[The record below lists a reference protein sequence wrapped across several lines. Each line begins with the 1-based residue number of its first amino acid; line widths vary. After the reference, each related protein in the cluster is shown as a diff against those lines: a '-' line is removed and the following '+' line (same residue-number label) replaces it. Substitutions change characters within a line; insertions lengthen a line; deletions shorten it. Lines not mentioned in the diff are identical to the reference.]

1 MCKGLGRLERFIFDR
16 VLQQPVWLSCG
27 ALAKDAGVSGK
38 SMARSM
44 HSFVRKYPR
53 YAVQGGIGR
62 THHLIL
68 YERSDSA
75 PTVAT
80 IWSPTSDR
88 IGPFATMDEV
98 YQDRSRVTEFAHKS
112 AITGKRFDSTTKN

>member
-1 MCKGLGRLERFIFDR
+1 MSRGLGRLERRIFAKTLER
-16 VLQQPVWLSCG
+16 PVWFTCA
-27 ALAKDAGVSGK
+27 ALAADAGVSRK

-68 YERSDSA
+68 YERSDRA
-75 PTVAT
+75 PTLAT
-80 IWSPTSDR
+80 IWSPASDR
-88 IGPFATMDEV
+88 IGPFAPTNEV
-98 YQDRSRVTEFAHKS
+98 HS
-112 AITGKRFDSTTKN
+112 